1 MTKTIIFG
9 KNGFVGKS
17 LHIADAICPS
27 SKECDL
33 FNYQSVY
40 SFLKNLNTDNINIIN
55 LAAKVKGFTYNKDHN
70 TEMLYDNS
78 LLILNLVRAIKELKI
93 KTYFLNLSSVIS
105 YSKSYNEEDIYDGKP
120 NNLTYGYAIGKKMGM
135 YALESL
141 KIDCPDLIN
150 YCNLICTNIY
160 GEDDHFADKDAHVI
174 PTLIKKMNSDTKEV
188 EVLGNALDKR
198 DFLYVKDLANL
209 IKQSYELKLTGL
221 YNVSTNKSIAIKD
234 LALLIKKISNYQG
247 KINFTEN
254 PETSND
260 KTINNDKLMNRTNY
274 SFIDIEKA
282 LENTVSFYKSNYK

>member
-1 MTKTIIFG
+1 MIKTVIFG

-17 LHIADAICPS
+17 LDIPDSICPS

-40 SFLKNLNTDNINIIN
+40 SFLKNLNTDSINIIN

-70 TEMLYDNS
+70 TEMLYDNC
-78 LLILNLVRAIKELKI
+78 LLMLNLVKAIKELKI

-105 YSKSYNEEDIYDGKP
+105 YGKSYNEEDIYDGKP

-174 PTLIKKMNSDTKEV
+174 PTLIKKMNSDAKEV
-188 EVLGNALDKR
+188 DILGNALDKR

-209 IKQSYELKLTGL
+209 IKKSYELKLIGS
-221 YNVSTNKSIAIKD
+221 YNVSTNKSIAIKE
-234 LALLIKKISNYQG
+234 LALLIKKISNYEG

-260 KTINNDKLMNRTNY
+260 KAINNHKLMNCTNY

-282 LENTVSFYKSNYK
+282 LENTILFYKSNYK

>member
-17 LHIADAICPS
+17 LDVPDAICPS

-40 SFLKNLNTDNINIIN
+40 TFLKNLNTDNINIIN

-70 TEMLYDNS
+70 TEMLYDNC
-78 LLILNLVRAIKELKI
+78 LLILNLVKAIKELKI

-105 YSKSYNEEDIYDGKP
+105 YGKSYNEEDIYDGKP

-174 PTLIKKMNSDTKEV
+174 PTLIKKMNSDAKEV
-188 EVLGNALDKR
+188 DILGNALDKR

-209 IKQSYELKLTGL
+209 IKQSYELKLIGS

-260 KTINNDKLMNRTNY
+260 KTINNHKLINCTNY

-282 LENTVSFYKSNYK
+282 LENTILFYKSNYK

>member
-1 MTKTIIFG
+1 M
-9 KNGFVGKS
+9 
-17 LHIADAICPS
+17 
-27 SKECDL
+27 
-33 FNYQSVY
+33 
-40 SFLKNLNTDNINIIN
+40 
-55 LAAKVKGFTYNKDHN
+55 
-70 TEMLYDNS
+70 
-78 LLILNLVRAIKELKI
+78 LNLVKAIKELKI

-105 YSKSYNEEDIYDGKP
+105 YGKSYNEEDIYDGKP

-174 PTLIKKMNSDTKEV
+174 PTLIKKMNSDAKEADI
-188 EVLGNALDKR
+188 LGNALDKR

-209 IKQSYELKLTGL
+209 IKKAYELKLIGS
-221 YNVSTNKSIAIKD
+221 YNVSTNKSIAIKE
-234 LALLIKKISNYQG
+234 LALLIKKISNYEG

-260 KTINNDKLMNRTNY
+260 KAINNHKLMNCINY

-282 LENTVSFYKSNYK
+282 LENTILFYKSNYK

>member
-1 MTKTIIFG
+1 
-9 KNGFVGKS
+9 
-17 LHIADAICPS
+17 
-27 SKECDL
+27 
-33 FNYQSVY
+33 
-40 SFLKNLNTDNINIIN
+40 
-55 LAAKVKGFTYNKDHN
+55 
-70 TEMLYDNS
+70 MLYDNS

-198 DFLYVKDLANL
+198 DFLYVKDLSNL
-209 IKQSYELKLTGL
+209 IKQAYDLKLTGT
-221 YNVSTNKSIAIKD
+221 YNISTNKSIAIKD
-234 LALLIKKISNYQG
+234 LALLIKKISKYEG

-254 PETSND
+254 SQTAND
-260 KTINNDKLMNRTNY
+260 KAINNNKLLTHINY
-274 SFIDIEKA
+274 IFTDTEKA
-282 LENTVSFYKSNYK
+282 LEKTISFYKSNYK

>member
-17 LHIADAICPS
+17 LDMPDAICPS

-40 SFLKNLNTDNINIIN
+40 SFLKNLNTDSINIIN

-70 TEMLYDNS
+70 TEMLYDNC
-78 LLILNLVRAIKELKI
+78 LLILNLVKAIKELKI

-105 YSKSYNEEDIYDGKP
+105 YGKSYNEEDIYDGKP

-174 PTLIKKMNSDTKEV
+174 PTLIKKMNSDAKEV
-188 EVLGNALDKR
+188 DILGNALDKR

-209 IKQSYELKLTGL
+209 IKKSYELKLIGS
-221 YNVSTNKSIAIKD
+221 YNVSTNRSIAIKE
-234 LALLIKKISNYQG
+234 LALLIKKISNYEG

-260 KTINNDKLMNRTNY
+260 KAINNHKLMNCTNY

-282 LENTVSFYKSNYK
+282 LENTILFYKSNYK

>member
-17 LHIADAICPS
+17 LDIPDAICPS

-40 SFLKNLNTDNINIIN
+40 SFLKNLNTESINIIN

-70 TEMLYDNS
+70 TEMLYDNC
-78 LLILNLVRAIKELKI
+78 LLMLNLVKAIKELKI

-105 YSKSYNEEDIYDGKP
+105 YGKSYNEEDIYDGKP

-135 YALESL
+135 YALASL
-141 KIDCPDLIN
+141 KIDCPALIN

-174 PTLIKKMNSDTKEV
+174 PTLIKKMNSDAKEV
-188 EVLGNALDKR
+188 DILGNALDKR

-209 IKQSYELKLTGL
+209 IKKSYELKLIGS
-221 YNVSTNKSIAIKD
+221 YNVSTNKSIAIKE
-234 LALLIKKISNYQG
+234 LALLIKKISNYEG

-260 KTINNDKLMNRTNY
+260 KAINNHKLMNCTNY

-282 LENTVSFYKSNYK
+282 LENTILFYKSNYK

>member
-17 LHIADAICPS
+17 LDMPDAICPS

-40 SFLKNLNTDNINIIN
+40 SFLKNLNTDSINIIN

-70 TEMLYDNS
+70 TEMLYDNC
-78 LLILNLVRAIKELKI
+78 LLMLNLVKAIKELKI

-105 YSKSYNEEDIYDGKP
+105 YGKSYNEEDIYDGKP

-174 PTLIKKMNSDTKEV
+174 PTLIKKMNSDAKEV
-188 EVLGNALDKR
+188 DILGNALDKR

-209 IKQSYELKLTGL
+209 IKKSYELKLIGS
-221 YNVSTNKSIAIKD
+221 YNVSTNRSIAIKE
-234 LALLIKKISNYQG
+234 LALLIKKISNYEG

-260 KTINNDKLMNRTNY
+260 KAINNHKLMNCTNY

-282 LENTVSFYKSNYK
+282 LENTILFYKSNYK

>member
-17 LHIADAICPS
+17 LDIPNSICPS

-40 SFLKNLNTDNINIIN
+40 SFLKNLNTDSINIIN

-70 TEMLYDNS
+70 TEMLYDNC
-78 LLILNLVRAIKELKI
+78 LLILNLVKAIKELKI

-105 YSKSYNEEDIYDGKP
+105 YGKSYNEEDIYDGKP

-174 PTLIKKMNSDTKEV
+174 PTLIKKMNSDAKEV
-188 EVLGNALDKR
+188 DILGNALDKR

-209 IKQSYELKLTGL
+209 IKKSYELKLIGS
-221 YNVSTNKSIAIKD
+221 YNVSTNKSIAIKE
-234 LALLIKKISNYQG
+234 LALLIKKISNYEG

-260 KTINNDKLMNRTNY
+260 KAINNHKLMNCTNY

-282 LENTVSFYKSNYK
+282 LENTILFYKSNYK

>member
-17 LHIADAICPS
+17 LDMPDAICPS

-40 SFLKNLNTDNINIIN
+40 SFLKNLNTDSINIIN

-70 TEMLYDNS
+70 TEMLYDNC
-78 LLILNLVRAIKELKI
+78 LLMLNLVKAIKELKI

-105 YSKSYNEEDIYDGKP
+105 YGKSYNEEDIYDGKP

-174 PTLIKKMNSDTKEV
+174 PTLIKKMNSDAKEV
-188 EVLGNALDKR
+188 DILGNALDKR

-209 IKQSYELKLTGL
+209 IKKSYELKLIGS
-221 YNVSTNKSIAIKD
+221 YNVSTNRSIAIKE
-234 LALLIKKISNYQG
+234 LALLIKKISNYEG

-254 PETSND
+254 PEMSND
-260 KTINNDKLMNRTNY
+260 KAINNHKLMNCTNY

-282 LENTVSFYKSNYK
+282 LENTILFYKSNYK

>member
-17 LHIADAICPS
+17 LDMLDAICPS

-40 SFLKNLNTDNINIIN
+40 SFLKNLNTDSINIIN

-70 TEMLYDNS
+70 TEMLYDNC
-78 LLILNLVRAIKELKI
+78 LLMLNLVKAIKELKI

-105 YSKSYNEEDIYDGKP
+105 YGKSYNEEDIYDGKP

-174 PTLIKKMNSDTKEV
+174 PTLIKKMNSDAKEV
-188 EVLGNALDKR
+188 DILGNALDKR

-209 IKQSYELKLTGL
+209 IKKSYELKLIGS
-221 YNVSTNKSIAIKD
+221 YNVSTNRSIAIKE
-234 LALLIKKISNYQG
+234 LALLIKKISNYEG

-260 KTINNDKLMNRTNY
+260 KAINNHKLMNCTNY

-282 LENTVSFYKSNYK
+282 LENTILFYKSNYK

>member
-17 LHIADAICPS
+17 LDMPDAICPS

-40 SFLKNLNTDNINIIN
+40 SFLKNLNTDSINIIN

-70 TEMLYDNS
+70 TEMLYDNC
-78 LLILNLVRAIKELKI
+78 LLMLNLVKAIKELKI

-105 YSKSYNEEDIYDGKP
+105 YGKSYNEEDIYDGKP

-174 PTLIKKMNSDTKEV
+174 PTLIKKMNSDAKEV
-188 EVLGNALDKR
+188 DILGNALDKR

-209 IKQSYELKLTGL
+209 IKKSYELKLIGS
-221 YNVSTNKSIAIKD
+221 YNVSTNKSIAIKE
-234 LALLIKKISNYQG
+234 LALLIKKISNYEG

-260 KTINNDKLMNRTNY
+260 KAINNHKLMNCTNY
-274 SFIDIEKA
+274 YFIDIEKA
-282 LENTVSFYKSNYK
+282 LENTILFYKSNYK

>member
-1 MTKTIIFG
+1 MIKTVIFG

-17 LHIADAICPS
+17 LDIPDSICPS

-40 SFLKNLNTDNINIIN
+40 SFLKNLNTDSINIIN

-70 TEMLYDNS
+70 TEMLYDNC
-78 LLILNLVRAIKELKI
+78 LLMLNLVKAIKELKI

-105 YSKSYNEEDIYDGKP
+105 YGKSYNEEDIYDGKP

-174 PTLIKKMNSDTKEV
+174 PTLIKKMNSDAKEV
-188 EVLGNALDKR
+188 DILGNALDKR

-209 IKQSYELKLTGL
+209 IKKSYELKLIGS
-221 YNVSTNKSIAIKD
+221 YNVSTNRSIAIKE
-234 LALLIKKISNYQG
+234 LALLIKKISNYEG

-260 KTINNDKLMNRTNY
+260 KAINNHKLMNCTNY

-282 LENTVSFYKSNYK
+282 LENTILFYKSNYK

>member
-1 MTKTIIFG
+1 MIKTVIFG

-17 LHIADAICPS
+17 LHISDAICPS

-33 FNYQSVY
+33 LDYRSVY
-40 SFLKNLNTDNINIIN
+40 SFLKNLNTDHVNIIN

-78 LLILNLVRAIKELKI
+78 LLILNIVKAIKDLKI

-105 YSKSYNEEDIYDGKP
+105 YGKSYNEEDIYDGKP
-120 NNLTYGYAIGKKMGM
+120 NNLTYGYAIGKKMGI

-160 GEDDHFADKDAHVI
+160 GENDHFTDKDAHVI
-174 PTLIKKMNSDTKEV
+174 PTLIKKMNSDAKEV
-188 EVLGNALDKR
+188 DLLGNALDKR
-198 DFLYVKDLANL
+198 DFLYVKDLTNL
-209 IKQSYELKLTGL
+209 IKKAYELKLIGS
-221 YNVSTNKSIAIKD
+221 YNISTNKSIAIKE

-254 PETSND
+254 PQTAND
-260 KTINNDKLMNRTNY
+260 KAINNHKLLTHINY
-274 SFIDIEKA
+274 TFTDTEKA
-282 LENTVSFYKSNYK
+282 LQKTISFYKSIYK

>member
-17 LHIADAICPS
+17 LDMPDAICPS

-40 SFLKNLNTDNINIIN
+40 TFLKNLNTDSINIIN

-70 TEMLYDNS
+70 TEMLYDNC
-78 LLILNLVRAIKELKI
+78 LLMLNLVKAIKELKI

-105 YSKSYNEEDIYDGKP
+105 YGKSYNEEDIYDGKP

-174 PTLIKKMNSDTKEV
+174 PTLIKKMNSDAKEV
-188 EVLGNALDKR
+188 DILGNALDKR
-198 DFLYVKDLANL
+198 DFLYVKDLTNL
-209 IKQSYELKLTGL
+209 IKKSYELKLIGS
-221 YNVSTNKSIAIKD
+221 YNVSTNKSIAIKE
-234 LALLIKKISNYQG
+234 LALLIKKISNYEG

-260 KTINNDKLMNRTNY
+260 KAINNHKLMNCTNY

-282 LENTVSFYKSNYK
+282 LENTILFYKSNYK

>member
-17 LHIADAICPS
+17 LDIPNSICPS

-40 SFLKNLNTDNINIIN
+40 SFLKNLNTDSINIIN

-70 TEMLYDNS
+70 TEMLYDNC
-78 LLILNLVRAIKELKI
+78 LLILNLVKAIKELKI

-105 YSKSYNEEDIYDGKP
+105 YGKSYNEEDIYDGKP

-174 PTLIKKMNSDTKEV
+174 PTLIKKMNSDAKEV
-188 EVLGNALDKR
+188 DILGNALDKR

-209 IKQSYELKLTGL
+209 IKKSYELKLIGS
-221 YNVSTNKSIAIKD
+221 YNVSTNKSIAIKE
-234 LALLIKKISNYQG
+234 LALLIKKISNYEG

-260 KTINNDKLMNRTNY
+260 KAINNHKLMNCTNY

-282 LENTVSFYKSNYK
+282 LENTILSYKSNYK

>member
-17 LHIADAICPS
+17 LDMPDAICPS

-40 SFLKNLNTDNINIIN
+40 SFLKNLNTDSINIIN

-70 TEMLYDNS
+70 TEMLYDNC
-78 LLILNLVRAIKELKI
+78 LLMLNLVKAIKELKI

-105 YSKSYNEEDIYDGKP
+105 YGKSYNEEDIYDGKP

-174 PTLIKKMNSDTKEV
+174 PTLIKKMNSDAKEV
-188 EVLGNALDKR
+188 DILGNALDKR

-209 IKQSYELKLTGL
+209 IKKSYELKLIGS
-221 YNVSTNKSIAIKD
+221 YNVSTNKSIAIKE
-234 LALLIKKISNYQG
+234 LALLIKKISNYEG

-260 KTINNDKLMNRTNY
+260 KAINNHKLMNCTNY

-282 LENTVSFYKSNYK
+282 LENTILFYKSNYK

>member
-17 LHIADAICPS
+17 LDIPDSICPS

-40 SFLKNLNTDNINIIN
+40 YFLKNLNTDSINIIN

-70 TEMLYDNS
+70 TEMLYDNC
-78 LLILNLVRAIKELKI
+78 LLMLNLVKAIKELKI

-105 YSKSYNEEDIYDGKP
+105 YGKSYNEEDIYDGKP

-174 PTLIKKMNSDTKEV
+174 PTLIKKMNSDAKEV
-188 EVLGNALDKR
+188 DILGNALDKR

-209 IKQSYELKLTGL
+209 IKKAYELKLIGS
-221 YNVSTNKSIAIKD
+221 YNVSTNKSIAIKE
-234 LALLIKKISNYQG
+234 LALLIKKISNYEG

-260 KTINNDKLMNRTNY
+260 KAINNHKLMNCTNY

-282 LENTVSFYKSNYK
+282 LENTILFYKSNYK